1 MYILIDKSTFSI
13 NEKLYLLFSI
23 GQMKN
28 YILFTSDKIS
38 IDKLKEM
45 IYVLYKRYLIYFT
58 KNEIERIIDFELK
71 DERLFNLK
79 YVLVYD
85 SNYENQIR
93 E

>member
-45 IYVLYKRYLIYFT
+45 IYILYKRYLIYFT
-58 KNEIERIIDFELK
+58 KNDIERMIDFELK